1 MLFRKNF
8 FQLLLIICLFNLMA
22 CKEEEQP
29 IAEEPKE
36 EEPVVEE
43 PQEEVRILVF
53 SKTSGFR
60 HGSIGAGIAAIQKLG
75 IENNFKVDTTENA
88 AKFTEENLKQYKAV
102 VFLSTTQDILNE
114 AQQGVFERYIQAGGG
129 FAGVHAATD
138 TEYEWSW
145 YNKLVGAYF
154 NGHPSVRK
162 ATIDVTDRTHISTK
176 HLPARWERNDEWYN
190 FKSINPDIQVL
201 ANLDETTYQG
211 GTNGPNHPIA
221 WYHDFDGGRAW
232 YTAGGHTNES
242 YTEPD
247 FVAHLLGGI
256 VYAIGDK
263 R

>member
-1 MLFRKNF
+1 
-8 FQLLLIICLFNLMA
+8 MA

-29 IAEEPKE
+29 KAEEP
-36 EEPVVEE
+36 VEE
-43 PQEEVRILVF
+43 QPIIEEVPPQETKILVF

-60 HGSIGAGIAAIQKLG
+60 HGSIAAGITAIQKLG
-75 IENNFKVDTTENA
+75 AENSFKVDTTENA
-88 AKFTEENLKQYKAV
+88 AKFTDENLKQYKAV
-102 VFLSTTQDILNE
+102 VFLSTTQDVLNE

-129 FAGVHAATD
+129 FVGVHAATD
-138 TEYEWSW
+138 TEYEWPW

-190 FKSINPDIQVL
+190 FKSINPDIHVL
-201 ANLDETTYQG
+201 ASLDETSYQG
-211 GTNGPNHPIA
+211 GTNGANHPIA
-221 WYHDFDGGRAW
+221 WYHEFDGGRAW

-247 FVAHLLGGI
+247 FIAHLLGGI
-256 VYAIGDK
+256 LYAIGDES
-263 R
+263 